1 MKRTFTF
8 LMSLF
13 LTMGAMWAQ
22 VTSLEGFSQEKCY
35 TFATSGRGAWAV
47 DAAGTLFSSTGDQ
60 GLAVDATIIFFPS
73 FTSAINFSAQ
83 YIATEV
89 CVSAR

>member
-1 MKRTFTF
+1 MKRSFTL

-13 LTMGAMWAQ
+13 LVIGAMWAQ

-60 GLAVDATIIFFPS
+60 GLAVDAITVLCASPLS
-73 FTSAINFSAQ
+73 F
-83 YIATEV
+83 
-89 CVSAR
+89 